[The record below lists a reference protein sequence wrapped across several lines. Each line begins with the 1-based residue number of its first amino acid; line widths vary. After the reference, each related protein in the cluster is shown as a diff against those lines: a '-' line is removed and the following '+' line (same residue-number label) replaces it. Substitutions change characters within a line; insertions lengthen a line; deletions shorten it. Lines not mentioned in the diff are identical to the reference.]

1 MIQIIT
7 DTTAV
12 LSKEDIERY
21 NIIVIPQIIHI
32 DDETYLEG
40 IEIDVPEFLEKLK
53 RAKNLPKTAAPPP
66 NCSSRNSNAS

>member
-12 LSKEDIERY
+12 LSKEDIEKY
-21 NIIVIPQIIHI
+21 NIIVIPQVIHI

-40 IEIDVPEFLEKLK
+40 IEIDVPQFLEKLK
-53 RAKNLPKTAAPPP
+53 TAKKPPQDGCSTAGAV
-66 NCSSRNSNAS
+66 RQGI